1 MANVGRK
8 LCLTIL
14 AAILALAG
22 NSVAWAQSAVVE
34 TTGGKI
40 EGVQQAVVGGPGV
53 ISFKGVPYAAPP
65 IGALRWKKT
74 TDCGDMGR
82 GSQSGCI
89 WGGLHSNARIICGK
103 WWRSGSPQ

>member
-14 AAILALAG
+14 ASILALAG

-40 EGVQQAVVGGPGV
+40 EGV
-53 ISFKGVPYAAPP
+53 
-65 IGALRWKKT
+65 
-74 TDCGDMGR
+74 
-82 GSQSGCI
+82 
-89 WGGLHSNARIICGK
+89 
-103 WWRSGSPQ
+103 